1 MKRMSMWWTWCVSLS
16 AVLLM
21 GSVANAASGS
31 KKIVNLT
38 DGTVFVVAVQ
48 RSNTSTA
55 DDGNFFM
62 EVPKGS
68 SKTLHYTSTFLN
80 QFIVSQTSFCAV
92 TVNALHDA
100 GDDLLNDN
108 NTLTIAEEGTEPAH
122 DNEKKG
128 AETCVVTGSNT

>member
-1 MKRMSMWWTWCVSLS
+1 MKRVSTWWTWCVSLS
-16 AVLLM
+16 SVLLI
-21 GSVANAASGS
+21 GSGVANAGS
-31 KKIVNLT
+31 KKIVNMT

-48 RSNTSTA
+48 RASTGTA

-62 EVPKGS
+62 TVPKGQT
-68 SKTLHYTSTFLN
+68 KTLNYTNTNLN

-92 TVNALHDA
+92 TANVIADP
-100 GDDLLNDN
+100 GDNLLNKN
-108 NTLTIAEEGTEPAH
+108 NTLTINEEGTEAKK